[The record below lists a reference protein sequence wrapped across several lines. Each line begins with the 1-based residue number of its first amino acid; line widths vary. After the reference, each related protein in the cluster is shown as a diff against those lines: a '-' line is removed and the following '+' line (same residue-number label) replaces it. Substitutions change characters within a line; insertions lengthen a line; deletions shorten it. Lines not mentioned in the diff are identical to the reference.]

1 MAPSNQTRPAFTRR
15 DLTVLTVLCLL
26 LCPLFLPAAQKA
38 KQNADKLKCS
48 NNLKTL
54 ILGLHNCHD
63 TYGLLPPIVGD
74 FPPDKHG
81 HGTILFHLLPYFD
94 QNELYKSSEGEKDH
108 FSIWNNGVYSKVVD
122 LFLCPADTSGG
133 KDNRYEG
140 WLALSSYGANF
151 QVFGDPVNNT
161 MQGSSRI
168 ASVTD
173 GLSNTIFFAERYQIC
188 NGTPNGWGYA
198 GESSQ
203 APAFGYLN
211 LDLFQPQPAQKDCDP
226 ALTQSNHPGGIVV
239 GLGDGSVRT
248 INLNLSP
255 DTWWKAIIPNDGLP
269 MGNDW

>member
-1 MAPSNQTRPAFTRR
+1 MTPSTQTRPAFTRL
-15 DLTVLTVLCLL
+15 DLTALTVLSLL
-26 LCPLFLPAAQKA
+26 LCPLLIPAAQKA
-38 KQNADKLKCS
+38 KQDADKMKCTK
-48 NNLKTL
+48 NLQG
-54 ILGLHNCHD
+54 LGLGLQNCYD
-63 TYGLLPPIVGD
+63 TLGM
-74 FPPDKHG
+74 FPPLVG
-81 HGTILFHLLPYFD
+81 VYAPRNQSHGTIYFHLLPYLEQD
-94 QNELYKSSEGEKDH
+94 NLYNSSEGEKAH
-108 FSIWNNGVYSKVVD
+108 FSNWNNGVYSKVVD

-168 ASVTD
+168 ADVTD

-198 GESSQ
+198 GESVQ
-203 APAFGYLN
+203 APAIGYLN
-211 LDLFQPQPAQKDCDP
+211 LALFQPQPAQKDCDST
-226 ALTQSNHPGGIVV
+226 LTQSNHPGGIVV
-239 GLGDGSVRT
+239 GLGDGSVKT